1 MDGRQRALYG
11 SLLFV
16 VVLIWLLLLLV
27 PPEHIGQV
35 STASVR
41 RIRAAASRFDYVL
54 APGDDVCASND
65 SLPLLLV
72 YVHSA
77 IEHRHRRESIR
88 ATWASRATF
97 GKHVRVLFMLG
108 SSDNATLMRQARFEF
123 DTYRDIVQQT
133 FIDAYRNLTY
143 KGSIG
148 FTCDFEDAFAF

>member
-27 PPEHIGQV
+27 PPEHLGRAP
-35 STASVR
+35 TASVR
-41 RIRAAASRFDYVL
+41 RSRAVASRFDYVL
-54 APGDDVCASND
+54 APGDDVCND

-77 IEHRHRRESIR
+77 IEHRHRRDSIR

-108 SSDNATLMRQARFEF
+108 SSNNATLMRQARFEF
-123 DTYRDIVQQT
+123 NTYRDIVQQT

-143 KGSIG
+143 KGNIA
-148 FTCDFEDAFAF
+148 FCCDFESAHHFAF